1 MDGLQQELLANIDR
15 SMVDFAPDLLQAKD
29 PLQEFTPADSS
40 SIFRLSMMGADDN
53 DHFSL
58 PIWGDKARAAG
69 YEIPLP
75 FGAGFIYNYIERDI
89 EVNDLRIGIN
99 GAPLSSVSNFVD
111 LGSRSHVNVALG
123 RFDVFI
129 FPFLDVYAL
138 LGYVNNQSSTK
149 GNVTVPTPG
158 PAPGTLTF
166 PFDAE
171 TRLDG
176 FVGGFGVTLAAGYK
190 QIFAAFDTNWSQ
202 TDIGFDDEFRAT
214 VSSVRVGWNGK
225 INSMPVRL
233 WTGGAYWDTASTAK
247 STVQVAGIGSVSFEA
262 DQGPDNPW
270 NMIFG
275 GQATFNSN
283 IDLFLEIGTN
293 FDDMKFIALGAT
305 FRF

>member
-1 MDGLQQELLANIDR
+1 MRTPLRLPASCKAVAVPCGVAAVCTTACAQQDVMDGLQQELLANIDR

-99 GAPLSSVSNFVD
+99 GAPLSSVSDFVD

-129 FPFLDVYAL
+129 F
-138 LGYVNNQSSTK
+138 
-149 GNVTVPTPG
+149 
-158 PAPGTLTF
+158 
-166 PFDAE
+166 
-171 TRLDG
+171 
-176 FVGGFGVTLAAGYK
+176 
-190 QIFAAFDTNWSQ
+190 
-202 TDIGFDDEFRAT
+202 
-214 VSSVRVGWNGK
+214 
-225 INSMPVRL
+225 
-233 WTGGAYWDTASTAK
+233 
-247 STVQVAGIGSVSFEA
+247 
-262 DQGPDNPW
+262 
-270 NMIFG
+270 
-275 GQATFNSN
+275 
-283 IDLFLEIGTN
+283 
-293 FDDMKFIALGAT
+293 
-305 FRF
+305 